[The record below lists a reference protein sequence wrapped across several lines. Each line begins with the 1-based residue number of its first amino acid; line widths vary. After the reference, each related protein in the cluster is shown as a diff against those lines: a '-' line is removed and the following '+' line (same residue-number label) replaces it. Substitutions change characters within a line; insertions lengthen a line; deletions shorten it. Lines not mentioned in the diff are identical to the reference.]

1 MVDERGV
8 AEDEKN
14 GDEAVEM
21 ERAKEKDRVKRRAQL
36 YVPEPNRRSM

>member
-8 AEDEKN
+8 TEDEKN
-14 GDEAVEM
+14 GDEEVEM

-36 YVPEPNRRSM
+36 HVPEQNRRSM